1 MADMTIRIEDLKAG
15 MKVKLVDKDVR
26 HRCLAG
32 FVTPMEKYLGTVCT
46 IKSTKEDRFRIEE
59 DVKDMGGWYWNLE
72 LIEKIIE
79 DKKEIKIED
88 LKVGMKVK
96 LVDEEPSYHITG
108 GFTSKMRKFLGG
120 VYTVRRVFQWD
131 GVFSIAED
139 KNNYIWDVR
148 LVDEII
154 EGKKEIKREDL
165 KAGMKI
171 KFVDEKPSYHVTGGF
186 NDDMNEFLG
195 KICTVSKVNTG
206 YWSGETIDI
215 KEDNGRFI
223 WDFRLIESIV
233 PTKMEYKQFSD
244 MLNEFNM
251 ADRMK
256 LVKIFADSIVGDP
269 SFEKCII
276 NEKCV
281 IVFLK
286 DKTGVYKGVA
296 KCCDDDTFDI
306 CKGFEIALL
315 KASKKCL
322 DKKLKDACK

>member
-1 MADMTIRIEDLKAG
+1 
-15 MKVKLVDKDVR
+15 
-26 HRCLAG
+26 
-32 FVTPMEKYLGTVCT
+32 
-46 IKSTKEDRFRIEE
+46 
-59 DVKDMGGWYWNLE
+59 
-72 LIEKIIE
+72 
-79 DKKEIKIED
+79 
-88 LKVGMKVK
+88 
-96 LVDEEPSYHITG
+96 
-108 GFTSKMRKFLGG
+108 
-120 VYTVRRVFQWD
+120 
-131 GVFSIAED
+131 
-139 KNNYIWDVR
+139 
-148 LVDEII
+148 
-154 EGKKEIKREDL
+154 
-165 KAGMKI
+165 MKI

-215 KEDNGRFI
+215 KEDNGSFI

-251 ADRMK
+251 EDRMK